1 MFSTLCVGHW
11 KSERKALSESYINES
26 ASGKNDE
33 SRNHFSTS
41 KKKVLT
47 VKGHTLMQVLL
58 NKKQGY
64 FMYNDENTLEIN
76 RRMIIR
82 FHK

>member
-1 MFSTLCVGHW
+1 MLGIGNQ
-11 KSERKALSESYINES
+11 KERLYQSHILMKVLVEKMMKVEIIFPLA
-26 ASGKNDE
+26 
-33 SRNHFSTS
+33 